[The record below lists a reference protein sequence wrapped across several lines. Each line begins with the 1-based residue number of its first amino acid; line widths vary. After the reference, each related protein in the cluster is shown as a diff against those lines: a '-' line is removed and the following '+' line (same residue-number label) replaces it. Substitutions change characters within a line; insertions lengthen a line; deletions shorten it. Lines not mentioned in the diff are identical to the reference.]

1 MEQKITIISLG
12 GTNMKCIMSLD
23 EKHIKRVTD
32 DKASELYQDGGWR
45 YISKSV
51 WKERVRDVEKTSNNT
66 PKTKK
71 TNKMSKS
78 AKRHLRKNNK

>member
-1 MEQKITIISLG
+1 
-12 GTNMKCIMSLD
+12 MKCVMTLD
-23 EKHIKRVTD
+23 KKQIKRVTD
-32 DKASELYQDGGWR
+32 EEAAKLYHEGSWR

-51 WKERVRDVEKTSNNT
+51 WKEKVRDVKETPKNT

-78 AKRHLRKNNK
+78 AKRQLRKNKK